1 MEATGGVAE
10 SSMSGKHESMEVTRK
25 VNELWHADLK
35 LCEQRLKVAWKQL
48 ARQECLIG
56 AVKMLTNA
64 LVHLGLVGRSSHGK
78 AGASGSMG
86 KGKGK
91 GRADAEVSPE
101 MSDEDVDSEKDSS
114 EDGEE
119 EDD

>member
-1 MEATGGVAE
+1 
-10 SSMSGKHESMEVTRK
+10 MSRKHESMEVACK
-25 VNELWHADLK
+25 ANELWCADLK
-35 LCEQRLKVAWKQL
+35 LCEQWLKVTQKQL

-56 AVKMLTNA
+56 MVETLTDA
-64 LVHLGLVGRSSHGK
+64 LVCSGLVGGSLHGK
-78 AGASGSMG
+78 AGPSGSVG

-101 MSDEDVDSEKDSS
+101 MSNEDVDSEKDSS

>member
-1 MEATGGVAE
+1 
-10 SSMSGKHESMEVTRK
+10 MSRKCESMEVACEA
-25 VNELWHADLK
+25 NELWHADLK
-35 LCEQRLKVAWKQL
+35 LCEQWLKVTQKQL
-48 ARQECLIG
+48 AGQECLIG
-56 AVKMLTNA
+56 MVKTLTDA
-64 LVHLGLVGRSSHGK
+64 LVCSGLVGRLLHGK

-91 GRADAEVSPE
+91 GRADVEVSPE
-101 MSDEDVDSEKDSS
+101 MSDEDADGEKDGS